1 MNIIKPEKLKRGDTL
16 AVIAP
21 CGNVDS
27 EKINI
32 AVKYLENQGYKVKVG
47 SNTDKNYRYMA
58 GFDEERLEDLSQ
70 AFADKEV
77 KGIICARGGYGALRL
92 IDRID
97 YSIIQNNPKIFCG
110 YSDVTALSAMILK
123 NTGLITFSGPMAQS
137 DFVNPE
143 SFTCENFWETLKNT
157 QKQITA
163 DNLKI
168 YKEGNTKGILFG
180 GNLATIASLC
190 GRNFV
195 PDRDFIFF
203 CEDLNEQVYKID
215 KYFHQLTAL
224 PDFKKNLKG
233 IILGDFLDT
242 DNEEWL
248 EELFTELVSELN
260 IPVLGGYPISH
271 SSRKDT
277 IPYGAE
283 AELNN
288 GILTIKY

>member
-21 CGNVDS
+21 CGNVDT

-163 DNLKI
+163 DNLKYI
-168 YKEGNTKGILFG
+168 KKAIQKVFCLVETLLQLRHYVEETSFLIEILYFS
-180 GNLATIASLC
+180 A
-190 GRNFV
+190 
-195 PDRDFIFF
+195 
-203 CEDLNEQVYKID
+203 KI
-215 KYFHQLTAL
+215 
-224 PDFKKNLKG
+224 
-233 IILGDFLDT
+233 
-242 DNEEWL
+242 
-248 EELFTELVSELN
+248 
-260 IPVLGGYPISH
+260 
-271 SSRKDT
+271 
-277 IPYGAE
+277 
-283 AELNN
+283 
-288 GILTIKY
+288 